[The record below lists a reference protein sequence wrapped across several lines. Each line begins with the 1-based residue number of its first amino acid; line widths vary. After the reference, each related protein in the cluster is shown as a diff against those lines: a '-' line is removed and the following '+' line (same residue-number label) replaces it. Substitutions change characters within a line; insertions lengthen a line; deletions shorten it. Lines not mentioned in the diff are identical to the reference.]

1 MRDEGGKNSNEYSGG
16 TRVVILGGILTS
28 FAEMFTRNEKRHP
41 ALFLTVLSSYSHH
54 PVIRHP
60 TSPSAETT
68 PDCTKS
74 EGDGGVSAVEAER
87 LRPLRW
93 QQRS

>member
-1 MRDEGGKNSNEYSGG
+1 MEDEEGGNSNEYSSGN
-16 TRVVILGGILTS
+16 RVVIIGGILIT
-28 FAEMFTRNEKRHP
+28 FAEMFTRNEKRRP

-68 PDCTKS
+68 PDRTKS

-87 LRPLRW
+87 PRPLRW
-93 QQRS
+93 HQRS